1 MTLYQEVTI
10 LFPYLHSIRKLKT
23 HLSIDVMFPNS
34 WKLPKKYIPENS
46 IVENESQLTDHRF
59 FSFVTEF
66 EELAVDNMLSNI
78 QNVIRYN
85 KEREEKEKLF
95 DDKVNELRKMFDKQ
109 NLDNLKNLKFDI
121 TSKKVEFEDE
131 ELTHGEPA
139 TN

>member
-1 MTLYQEVTI
+1 
-10 LFPYLHSIRKLKT
+10 
-23 HLSIDVMFPNS
+23 MFPNS

-46 IVENESQLTDHRF
+46 IIENESQTPEHRF
-59 FSFVTEF
+59 FSFVSEF
-66 EELAVDNMLSNI
+66 EEQAVDSILTNI

-95 DDKVNELRKMFDKQ
+95 DDKVSELRKMFDKQ

-131 ELTHGEPA
+131 ELTDAEPA

>member
-23 HLSIDVMFPNS
+23 HLSIDVTFPNA

-46 IVENESQLTDHRF
+46 IVENESQLPDHRF
-59 FSFVTEF
+59 FSFVSEF
-66 EELAVDNMLSNI
+66 EEQAVDNILSNI

-109 NLDNLKNLKFDI
+109 NLDNLKNLKFEL

-131 ELTHGEPA
+131 ELTDAEPA

>member
-23 HLSIDVMFPNS
+23 HLSIDVTFPNS

-46 IVENESQLTDHRF
+46 IVENESQLPDHRF
-59 FSFVTEF
+59 FSFVSEF
-66 EELAVDNMLSNI
+66 EEQSVDNILSNI

-95 DDKVNELRKMFDKQ
+95 DDKVSELRKMFDKQ

-131 ELTHGEPA
+131 ELTDAEPA